1 MGALSIRVSQ
11 SRAERGA
18 AVMGV
23 LNATPDSFYDGGRYL
38 GAESARARVDALIE
52 AGADIIDI
60 GGESSRPGAPKV
72 SAEEQIERIDAALS
86 HAVARSQLVSVDTT
100 EPAVADYALSR
111 GAACVNDVSCLADSE
126 LARVCARHSATL
138 IVMHAR
144 GAMQHMAGFSEYP
157 DDAYGDVVED
167 VLLEWRAAR
176 DRALREGL
184 SRESIWLDPGIGF
197 AKNARQSFELPE
209 GELGALALREL
220 GKALRLPA
228 PPSPAFL
235 RVVKWREML
244 PQYLVGHAGRIDA
257 AVAEL
262 ARNRPRIV
270 LAGNYLT
277 GVSIPKC
284 LASGRAAADRVLRSR
299 DVVAE
304 GTSS

>member
-1 MGALSIRVSQ
+1 VGALSIRVSQ

-23 LNATPDSFYDGGRYL
+23 LNVTPDSFYDGGRYL
-38 GAESARARVDALIE
+38 GADSARARVDALIE

-72 SAEEQIERIDAALS
+72 PTEEQIERIDAALS

-144 GAMQHMAGFSEYP
+144 GPMQHMAGFSEYP

-176 DRALREGL
+176 DRAVREGL
-184 SRESIWLDPGIGF
+184 ARESIWLDPGIGF
-197 AKNARQSFELPE
+197 AKNARQSFELLRGLPRLVSEGVPVVVGASRKSFIASVDAAPPE
-209 GELGALALREL
+209 ARLGGSIAAALSALAR
-220 GKALRLPA
+220 GA
-228 PPSPAFL
+228 SVL
-235 RVVKWREML
+235 RVHDVRETRQAL
-244 PQYLVGHAGRIDA
+244 LVARRI
-257 AVAEL
+257 E
-262 ARNRPRIV
+262 R
-270 LAGNYLT
+270 
-277 GVSIPKC
+277 
-284 LASGRAAADRVLRSR
+284 AADRE
-299 DVVAE
+299 VARA
-304 GTSS
+304 

>member
-1 MGALSIRVSQ
+1 VGALSIRVSQ

-197 AKNARQSFELPE
+197 AKNARQSFELLRGLPRLASEGVAVVVGASRKSFIASVDAAPPE
-209 GELGALALREL
+209 ARLGGSIAAALSALAR
-220 GKALRLPA
+220 GA
-228 PPSPAFL
+228 SVL
-235 RVVKWREML
+235 RVHDVRETRQAL
-244 PQYLVGHAGRIDA
+244 LVARRI
-257 AVAEL
+257 E
-262 ARNRPRIV
+262 R
-270 LAGNYLT
+270 
-277 GVSIPKC
+277 
-284 LASGRAAADRVLRSR
+284 AADRE
-299 DVVAE
+299 VAHA
-304 GTSS
+304 